1 MSAPAPAG
9 VAALAV
15 AELGCTVA
23 PWGLPVGAA
32 ASSASARV
40 VTAVTVAR
48 PTVPMLTDAVLINV
62 NGTRL
67 RLKSAWGAWVEASG
81 AAWNAWN
88 STDGSSSLAARAT
101 VDAAVATA
109 AAGGAAAGP
118 VWSHSNTALDVLLGG
133 STHVVL
139 ITDAVFHVST
149 RVALGGAPC
158 RHLWLS
164 GDGHQLHLRTPA
176 LEEVCGTSTTCGYQP
191 LTLSSDEPTQANFSC
206 PPFCPG
212 LLPGTTPV
220 VLTAAGTLVPAILQ
234 PGSLPVRADAQGLAA
249 GFFLTETCARGGY
262 TDPASGA
269 CTNTSSPDFG
279 RCGFGSGSDCRAC
292 PEGAICPGGTRA
304 WPMPGFY
311 SASATSGRVSPCAA
325 PRERCAGWNASLD
338 AVQCAVGYRQHS
350 YGCAACADRYFLDAF
365 AACSPC
371 PSSIQLW
378 DIARPLL
385 VFVAALIGV
394 TATLYAV
401 LAAAARAVGGRL
413 HGGVWRALDFMAYA
427 ATTIQVIAQ
436 VGQAASAG
444 LPPLLRA
451 VYAAVNV
458 FQFTGVALP
467 PSCLGGNPFIGQL
480 VEFSLVLACL
490 CALCSLMVKAQSS
503 SAQRRARRTLVKT
516 LFTALL
522 LLYPIVTNAALGLVH
537 CTAAEVQGRA
547 YAGLDADSRVVDAAA
562 TVTVTVLTAQPFHV
576 CYEGQH
582 RPVGYLAWVVL
593 ALYTVGYPLI
603 TLAWVRRRLA
613 MAAAASA
620 AVNAGLT
627 ASAARARRGGL
638 RSPTLDSDVASL
650 AAMRRPRSSA
660 VLVKGGSG
668 SMLGASSPHALKQ
681 RLLGPFAALASPAPA
696 QPADPPYAA
705 AVSHPELA
713 PFIAGDYRASAFWFR
728 HIDLGAMLWLS
739 LVLVL
744 WSSPT
749 TGASI
754 VAKAAATV
762 ACPVLVLALLWRVRP
777 YPPSV
782 RWKLPVRSLALLVT
796 VAAAGSNCATALA
809 AAPGIAEALSLVVVA
824 LSAALLL
831 TLLVAFGVSSVSWA
845 RADKAADAAQRA
857 SRLGRASPRSATPR
871 HVEDASVENPLLL
884 RSASGQALLVAP
896 RRRGAGMAPPPVQ
909 PCAPAAGAQ
918 YTRQSHSRGTD
929 GRARPSL
936 QAPGLSQDGQPHNDV
951 QDSVPPLRLASGPS
965 WRRPSHSVAATAAAA
980 VPFGCSYGGGRPIRL
995 QLRRRSSHSVAAR
1008 AHAAATATDVESPAS
1023 LAGVRSTSLGDRGR
1037 REPPAVA
1044 VIVDDEAA
1052 ADTQERRAGS
1062 ELARPRRE
1070 SAAAP
1075 RSAMDALRLYAQH
1088 PVGAA
1093 ALPVA
1098 MAPARVRRVHAH
1110 ANKQAISTGFVAKV
1124 TVPAPTTPKRNGG
1137 PGSRAGAMEP
1147 TARRS
1152 H

>member
-15 AELGCTVA
+15 TELGCTVA

-32 ASSASARV
+32 ASTDSARV
-40 VTAVTVAR
+40 TTSVTVAR
-48 PTVPMLTDAVLINV
+48 PTVPLLTDAVLINM
-62 NGTRL
+62 NGTHL
-67 RLKSAWGAWVEASG
+67 RLKSAWGAWLEAGS
-81 AAWNAWN
+81 AAWDAWNAA
-88 STDGSSSLAARAT
+88 DGSSLAARAT

-109 AAGGAAAGP
+109 AAGGAAAAAGS
-118 VWSHSNTALDVLLGG
+118 VRAHTNTALDVLLGG
-133 STHVVL
+133 SSHVVL

-158 RHLWLS
+158 RQLWLS
-164 GDGHQLHLRTPA
+164 ADGHQLHVRTPA
-176 LEEVCGTSTTCGYQP
+176 LEEVCGTGTNCGYQL
-191 LTLSSDEPTQANFSC
+191 LTLSSDQPTQANFSC

-212 LLPGTTPV
+212 LLPATTPV
-220 VLTAAGTLVPAILQ
+220 VLAAAGTLVPAILQ
-234 PGSLPVRADAQGLAA
+234 PGSLPVRADAEGLQA
-249 GFFLTETCARGGY
+249 GFFLTETCARAGY

-292 PEGAICPGGTRA
+292 PEGAICPGGARA

-311 SASATSGRVSPCAA
+311 SASATSGRVSPCVA

-350 YGCAACADRYFLDAF
+350 HGCAACADRYFLDAF

-385 VFVAALIGV
+385 VFLAALVGV
-394 TATLYAV
+394 TAALYAV
-401 LAAAARAVGGRL
+401 LAGAARAVGGRL

-467 PSCLGGNPFIGQL
+467 PSCLGGNPFTGQL

-490 CALCSLMVKAQSS
+490 CALCSVMVKAQSS
-503 SAQRRARRTLVKT
+503 SAQRRARRTLVKP

-547 YAGLDADSRVVDAAA
+547 YAGLDADSRVVDLAA
-562 TVTVTVLTAQPFHV
+562 TVTVTLLTAQPFHV

-593 ALYTVGYPLI
+593 ALYTVGYPLV
-603 TLAWVRRRLA
+603 TLAWVRRRLGV
-613 MAAAASA
+613 AAADSTAVKTGLA
-620 AVNAGLT
+620 AN
-627 ASAARARRGGL
+627 AARARRGGL
-638 RSPTLDSDVASL
+638 LSPPLDSDASSL
-650 AAMRRPRSSA
+650 AAMQRPGSSA

-668 SMLGASSPHALKQ
+668 STLGASSPHALKQ
-681 RLLGPFAALASPAPA
+681 RLLAPFAARASPATA
-696 QPADPPYAA
+696 SQPADPTYAA
-705 AVSHPELA
+705 ALTHPELA
-713 PFIAGDYRASAFWFR
+713 PFTAGDYRASVFWFR

-809 AAPGIAEALSLVVVA
+809 AAPGIVEALSLVVVA
-824 LSAALLL
+824 LSVALLL

-845 RADKAADAAQRA
+845 RADKAADAAQTA
-857 SRLGRASPRSATPR
+857 SRLGRAASRTATPQ
-871 HVEDASVENPLLL
+871 HVEGASVANPLLL
-884 RSASGQALLVAP
+884 RPASGQALLVAP
-896 RRRGAGMAPPPVQ
+896 RRRRAGMAPPPVQ
-909 PCAPAAGAQ
+909 PRAVAAAAQ
-918 YTRQSHSRGTD
+918 YKQQSHGRGAS
-929 GRARPSL
+929 GRGRPSVSTL
-936 QAPGLSQDGQPHNDV
+936 GLSQDRRPHDAV
-951 QDSVPPLRLASGPS
+951 RDSLLPLSFASGPS
-965 WRRPSHSVAATAAAA
+965 WRRP
-980 VPFGCSYGGGRPIRL
+980 
-995 QLRRRSSHSVAAR
+995 SHSVAAR

-1052 ADTQERRAGS
+1052 ADTRDRRAGS
-1062 ELARPRRE
+1062 ELARARRE

-1110 ANKQAISTGFVAKV
+1110 TNKQAVSTGFVAKV
-1124 TVPAPTTPKRNGG
+1124 TVPVPVPSTTPNRIGG
-1137 PGSRAGAMEP
+1137 PGAIES
-1147 TARRS
+1147 TARRAQ
-1152 H
+1152 